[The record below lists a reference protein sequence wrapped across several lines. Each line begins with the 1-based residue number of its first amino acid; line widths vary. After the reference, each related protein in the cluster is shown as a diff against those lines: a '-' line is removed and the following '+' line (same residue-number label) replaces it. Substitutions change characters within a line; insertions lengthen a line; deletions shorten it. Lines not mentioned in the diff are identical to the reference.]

1 MRVIVENQYYKLK
14 RDDIV
19 YLYGI
24 NNISLN
30 AYSSL
35 KKKRYDIRGIIDN
48 KKNFNDTRFI
58 NKDIFKKKNI
68 GNKEIVIIICLND
81 GMKHEV
87 VAEEFFENG
96 INKILFLP
104 MNSGRSLEIDSIY
117 RKSYTDF
124 LDMSYDNV
132 IIPLFV
138 QIKNQNLTIIRETEN
153 SIIFLCPKELLRV
166 GDEVYNK
173 IDWEDK
179 DTEIQKDIK
188 KYIYCS
194 IDEFDLYNNLWRYI
208 SNEKVDCNEYFKYK
222 CKTLEE
228 KKLLYENRR
237 NLYNIYE
244 QKLRLDMHFFYD
256 SPAIVKWIDD
266 SFGSIIDGLH
276 RITYLNFKGFTQF
289 PVKVKKHDY
298 YDMVDYLT
306 PEYNFINDRFADK

>member
-1 MRVIVENQYYKLK
+1 MIVENQYYKLK

-24 NNISLN
+24 NNISLS

-173 IDWEDK
+173 IDWSDK

-306 PEYNFINDRFADK
+306 PVYNFINDRFADK

>member
-138 QIKNQNLTIIRETEN
+138 QIKN
-153 SIIFLCPKELLRV
+153 
-166 GDEVYNK
+166 
-173 IDWEDK
+173 
-179 DTEIQKDIK
+179 
-188 KYIYCS
+188 
-194 IDEFDLYNNLWRYI
+194 
-208 SNEKVDCNEYFKYK
+208 
-222 CKTLEE
+222 
-228 KKLLYENRR
+228 
-237 NLYNIYE
+237 
-244 QKLRLDMHFFYD
+244 
-256 SPAIVKWIDD
+256 
-266 SFGSIIDGLH
+266 
-276 RITYLNFKGFTQF
+276 
-289 PVKVKKHDY
+289 
-298 YDMVDYLT
+298 
-306 PEYNFINDRFADK
+306 